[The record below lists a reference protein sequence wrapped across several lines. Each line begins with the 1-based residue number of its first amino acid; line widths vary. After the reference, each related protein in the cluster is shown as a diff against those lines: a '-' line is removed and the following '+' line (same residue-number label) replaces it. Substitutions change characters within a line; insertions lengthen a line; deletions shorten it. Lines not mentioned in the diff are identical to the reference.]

1 MAILAYTLIKSS
13 IRLLGAYAPGE
24 TPPDE
29 DIQDGLEALNMMLDS
44 WGVNRNLINALTKE
58 NFTLVAGTNNYTIG
72 SAGTFNTVR
81 PLKIEH
87 AYTRDSNGT
96 DYPLT
101 IIDQSRWNDIC
112 TKTTQGRPEV
122 ILYDPQTTLGKVY
135 LYPTPETA
143 YTLYIDSWKPIAQI
157 PTSAS
162 TITLPPGYERA
173 LKYNLAIELAPE
185 YGVSVTDEVAVIAKE
200 SKAEIV
206 NINAKESVSK
216 IDGALL
222 YNGGS
227 VSNINRG
234 F

>member
-1 MAILAYTLIKSS
+1 MAIQAYTLIKAS

-44 WGVNRNLINALTKE
+44 WGLNRNLVNALTKDS
-58 NFTLVAGTNNYTIG
+58 FSLVAGTNNYTIG

-87 AYTRDSNGT
+87 AYTRETNNT
-96 DYPLT
+96 DCPLR
-101 IIDQSRWNDIC
+101 IVDQAYWDRISS
-112 TKTTQGRPEV
+112 KTTQGRPEV

-135 LYPTPETA
+135 LYPTPETG
-143 YTLYIDSWKPIAQI
+143 YTLYLDSWKPITQI
-157 PTSAS
+157 ATSAS

-185 YGVSVTDEVAVIAKE
+185 YGVSVSDEVAVIAKE
-200 SKAEIV
+200 SKAEIINV
-206 NINAKESVSK
+206 NAQEPLSVV
-216 IDGALL
+216 DAALL
-222 YNGGS
+222 YNGGYS
-227 VSNINRG
+227 SNINRG
-234 F
+234 Y